1 MSATH
6 RRTGTPGVKLRFTRS
21 GAGEYAR
28 SVSVRWYGPS
38 SCEHRIRT
46 QPGLSHQPRDALP
59 SAPHA
64 QRSQLKVNPRS
75 TVGFT
80 AICVDTDYLLRE
92 HGVCPSPSRRQSISP
107 TIEAALGDLQR
118 PAHRAHP
125 VVCLLCLDECVDHL
139 RGWFSS
145 LTKNHAAFFSISR
158 SSLRTFT
165 SLRRR
170 RSSSFS
176 SAVRPSRSPASISA
190 WLTHLRSVSAETSR
204 SRAIFATGYFSSQDW
219 TSRMA
224 SSLNSGE

>member
-92 HGVCPSPSRRQSISP
+92 HGVCPSPSGRQSISP

-139 RGWFSS
+139 RARRSSS
-145 LTKNHAAFFSISR
+145 LAKNVAAFFRISR
-158 SSLRTFT
+158 SSLRIFT
-165 SLRRR
+165 SLRSLLSSW
-170 RSSSFS
+170 RSS
-176 SAVRPSRSPASISA
+176 V
-190 WLTHLRSVSAETSR
+190 VS
-204 SRAIFATGYFSSQDW
+204 
-219 TSRMA
+219 
-224 SSLNSGE
+224 

>member
-1 MSATH
+1 MLGLCAEGRASLPP
-6 RRTGTPGVKLRFTRS
+6 TPTAS
-21 GAGEYAR
+21 E
-28 SVSVRWYGPS
+28 
-38 SCEHRIRT
+38 
-46 QPGLSHQPRDALP
+46 QPGFSHQPRYAFSGTP
-59 SAPHA
+59 NA
-64 QRSQLKVNPRS
+64 QRSQLEVDPRRTIGLS
-75 TVGFT
+75 
-80 AICVDTDYLLRE
+80 AICVDVGYLLRE
-92 HGVCPSPSRRQSISP
+92 HGICPSPSGRQSISP
-107 TIEAALGDLQR
+107 TIEATLGDLQR

-125 VVCLLCLDECVDHL
+125 VVYLLRLDECVDHL

-145 LTKNHAAFFSISR
+145 LAKNHAAFFSISR